1 MSNMAGPSCQS
12 PTNGDA
18 EMMTTVTGVL
28 NGSVLL
34 PCTCSERNEGKG
46 FQWQMEE
53 PNKMLVFKYDN
64 TTNKGRATIFLPE
77 NSSNCSLLLTNITA
91 NDMGKYRCS
100 FHSGQLYKKVF
111 VYLNISVNFSV
122 CQNDTN
128 LHGENVLQCDAEGP
142 YAEAEIQW
150 NYEGR
155 LLRNSFKTHITYTNT
170 RNATTGLY
178 HFTSSLISKH
188 NWTSKPTCN
197 VMAKG
202 ISTVISDGCKPK
214 HEEYSGPLK
223 PEDFM
228 RYPYVKLIPIMSVF
242 GFSLLLWWRWK
253 LSQ

>member
-1 MSNMAGPSCQS
+1 MRTVLRVLMVLIVS
-12 PTNGDA
+12 GDA

-34 PCTCSERNEGKG
+34 PCTCSERNE
-46 FQWQMEE
+46 
-53 PNKMLVFKYDN
+53 
-64 TTNKGRATIFLPE
+64 
-77 NSSNCSLLLTNITA
+77 A